1 MALIDGDNFVNG
13 SLFSYQ
19 EGNRLKNHWR
29 GSSAPSN
36 IQPGMLFSDSDNDKL
51 FHAGA
56 GTGSPLDEV
65 LQETR
70 SPDASP
76 IFDNLYLDL
85 DSASVTD
92 PPTDAELKA
101 KFGATPTEGFIGFLK
116 NTTSGSN
123 KVYIIFADGTNYF
136 FHELTKAT

>member
-1 MALIDGDNFVNG
+1 MALIDGDDFVNG

-19 EGNRLKNHWR
+19 QGNRLKNHWR
-29 GSSAPSN
+29 GAAAPSN

-70 SPDASP
+70 SGSASP

-85 DSASVTD
+85 DEAAVTD
-92 PPTDAELKA
+92 PPTEAELQTV
-101 KFGATPTEGFIGFLK
+101 FGATPAVGLIGWLK

-123 KVYIIFADGTNYF
+123 KVYQVFSDGTSYF
-136 FHELTKAT
+136 YLEFTKAT